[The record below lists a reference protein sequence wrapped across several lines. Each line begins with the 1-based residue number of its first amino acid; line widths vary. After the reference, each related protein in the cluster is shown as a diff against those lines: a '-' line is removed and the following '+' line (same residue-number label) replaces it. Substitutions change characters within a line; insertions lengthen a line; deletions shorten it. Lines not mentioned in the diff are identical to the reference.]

1 VKVTNYLYSLSRCPT
16 KNCKQLSR
24 KEHHRCPRCKKHIPS
39 QEAVMKEMAGRFSEG
54 MEAMDAGDVDRA
66 VQLFCSYLDNMY
78 RVAAPPCR
86 DMSLCQDALRVCL
99 SNSGNTW
106 IIRK

>member
-1 VKVTNYLYSLSRCPT
+1 M
-16 KNCKQLSR
+16 
-24 KEHHRCPRCKKHIPS
+24 
-39 QEAVMKEMAGRFSEG
+39 QEGVVKEMTGRFSRG

-66 VQLFCSYLDNMY
+66 VKLFCSYLDTMY
-78 RVAAPPCR
+78 TVGAPPCR

-99 SNSGNTW
+99 SNSGNKW